1 MRKLNGSWIDK
12 YLSWVTAASESPVD
26 YHWWSAATTIA
37 ASLKRHV
44 WFDKGTYKL
53 YPNLFTVL
61 VGRPGLGKGAAVN
74 PAMSILKE
82 ANTTAILSDRVT
94 IEYVLE
100 KLSKGFPATGLAAG
114 GGIAFGTDAS
124 IILFSPELSIFITA
138 SQYTLPILADLW
150 DSREG
155 EFSYGTRHKGDWKIK
170 NSCVSLLAGSTQ
182 EWLISSIPNSAIG
195 GGFTRRVNFVYGK
208 DKAQNIPWP
217 IMNHSGLRDNL
228 VNDLRHISQ
237 LHGEFKYSPD
247 AGAIYELYYNSAL
260 PDEFADEATTAYTTS
275 AAHHATK
282 LAMTISVAK
291 RDTLIIEK
299 EDIEDAIDKV
309 EGVKKTINMVFRAV
323 GESDLVNA
331 ADRVLRFIENKG
343 LASRSDI
350 LRSNWRHISSN
361 DLDTILTTF
370 TQGGL
375 LLERQQGN
383 KILYEAVI
391 QTKPKGGP

>member
-1 MRKLNGSWIDK
+1 M
-12 YLSWVTAASESPVD
+12 
-26 YHWWSAATTIA
+26 
-37 ASLKRHV
+37 
-44 WFDKGTYKL
+44 
-53 YPNLFTVL
+53 L

-100 KLSKGFPATGLAAG
+100 KLSKGFPATAVASG
-114 GGIAFGTDAS
+114 GGLVFGQDAS
-124 IILFSPELSIFITA
+124 VILFSPELSIFITA

-155 EFSYGTRHKGDWKIK
+155 EFSYGTRHKGDYKIK
-170 NSCVSLLAGSTQ
+170 NSCISMLAGSTQ

-195 GGFTRRVNFVYGK
+195 GGFTRRVNFVFAK
-208 DKAQNIPWP
+208 DKSQSIPWP
-217 IMNHSGLRDNL
+217 SMNHSNLRDNL

-237 LHGEFKYSPD
+237 LHGEFKFDKD
-247 AGAIYELYYNSAL
+247 AAAIFELFYNSAE

-275 AAHHATK
+275 QASHAAK
-282 LAMTISVAK
+282 IAMVISACHS
-291 RDTLIIEK
+291 DSLLINRK
-299 EDIEDAIDKV
+299 DIEDAIDRV
-309 EGVKKTINMVFRAV
+309 EEVKKTINMVFRAV

-383 KILYEAVI
+383 KILYEAAPLKMKG
-391 QTKPKGGP
+391 KP

>member
-1 MRKLNGSWIDK
+1 M
-12 YLSWVTAASESPVD
+12 
-26 YHWWSAATTIA
+26 
-37 ASLKRHV
+37 KRHCWV
-44 WFDKGTYKL
+44 DRGTYKL

-82 ANTTAILSDRVT
+82 ANTTAVLSDRVT

-100 KLSKGFPATGLAAG
+100 KLSKGFPATGIASG
-114 GGIAFGTDAS
+114 GGIVFGQDAS
-124 IILFSPELSIFITA
+124 VILFSPELSIFITA

-155 EFSYGTRHKGDWKIK
+155 EFSYGTRHKGDYKIK
-170 NSCVSLLAGSTQ
+170 NSCISMLAGSTQ

-195 GGFTRRVNFVYGK
+195 GGFTRRVNFVYAK
-208 DKAQNIPWP
+208 DKSQSIPWP
-217 IMNHSGLRDNL
+217 SMNHSNLRDNI

-237 LHGEFKYSPD
+237 LHGEFKFDND
-247 AGAIYELYYNSAL
+247 AKAIFEIYYNTAD

-275 AAHHATK
+275 QAHHAAK
-282 LAMTISVAK
+282 LAMVLSACH
-291 RDTLIIEK
+291 RDDLIIGK
-299 EDIEDAIDKV
+299 DDINNAIDKI
-309 EGVKKTINMVFRAV
+309 EQVKKTINMVFRAV

-350 LRSNWRHISSN
+350 LRSNWRHISAP
-361 DLDTILTTF
+361 DLDTILQTF

-383 KILYEAVI
+383 KILYEAAPI
-391 QTKPKGGP
+391 KTKGVKP

>member
-1 MRKLNGSWIDK
+1 M
-12 YLSWVTAASESPVD
+12 
-26 YHWWSAATTIA
+26 
-37 ASLKRHV
+37 
-44 WFDKGTYKL
+44 
-53 YPNLFTVL
+53 L

-100 KLSKGFPATGLAAG
+100 KLSKGFPATQMASG
-114 GGIAFGTDAS
+114 GGLVFGQDS
-124 IILFSPELSIFITA
+124 SVILFSPELSIFITA

-155 EFSYGTRHKGDWKIK
+155 EFSYGTRHKGDYKIK
-170 NSCVSLLAGSTQ
+170 NSCISMLAGSTQ

-195 GGFTRRVNFVYGK
+195 GGFTRRVNFVFAK
-208 DKAQNIPWP
+208 DKSQSIPWP
-217 IMNHSGLRDNL
+217 SMNHSGLRGNV
-228 VNDLRHISQ
+228 VNDLRHIAQ
-237 LHGEFKYSPD
+237 LRGEFKFDPD
-247 AGAIYELYYNSAL
+247 AAAIFEIYYNSTE
-260 PDEFADEATTAYTTS
+260 PDEFADEATTAYTS
-275 AAHHATK
+275 SQAHHAAK
-282 LAMTISVAK
+282 LAMTLSACHS
-291 RDTLIIEK
+291 DSLIINK
-299 EDIEDAIDKV
+299 KDIEDAIDKV
-309 EGVKKTINMVFRAV
+309 EEVKRTINMVFRAV

-370 TQGGL
+370 VQGGL

-383 KILYEAVI
+383 KILYEAV
-391 QTKPKGGP
+391 QLKVKGKP